1 MKKIFTL
8 AFLDRSICYKYSMN
22 YKLIKDITDTWF
34 YKFLPGKYYD
44 KRKFGKCNRIQKFD
58 NNSVY
63 MSSEAIYLIGD
74 CLHIANN
81 GFNKEITIYSK
92 KKDQIKLLR
101 EQLLIRYKE
110 INDGK
115 DFSGK
120 FSPEI
125 NNDLIKY
132 KEEILIMIQE
142 LITWIDEIKEDVLTI
157 VGTQDKFADWI
168 LGN

>member
-1 MKKIFTL
+1 
-8 AFLDRSICYKYSMN
+8 MN
-22 YKLIKDITDTWF
+22 YKLKKELPETWF
-34 YKFLPGKYYD
+34 YEFLPGKYYD
-44 KRKFGKCNRIQKFD
+44 KRKFDKCNRISKF
-58 NNSVY
+58 NTKSVY
-63 MSSEAIYLIGD
+63 ISSEAIYLIGD

-81 GFNKEITIYSK
+81 SFNDEITVYTK
-92 KKDQIKLLR
+92 KKGQIQLLR

-110 INDGK
+110 IDDGK

-120 FSPEI
+120 FSSEI